1 MSDGLRLVKLPRPR
15 LEGPLSLEETI
26 ARRRS
31 CRFFSPRPLGWDVLG
46 QLLWAAQGITGANRR
61 ERAAPSAGARH
72 PLELY
77 LCTAEGCWHYTPER
91 HTLFPHLTGDIRAA
105 LAEAAWR
112 QMFIADA
119 PVVIAMSA
127 IYRRSTVQYGQRA
140 RVRYVPMD
148 AGHAA
153 ENLLLQAV
161 ALDLGAVVVGA
172 FDDRQVKALLKLTPD
187 EDPLYL
193 IPVGYPV

>member
-1 MSDGLRLVKLPRPR
+1 MGHEPRVVKLPPPR
-15 LEGPLSLEETI
+15 KEGPLSLEETI

-31 CRFFSPRPLGWDVLG
+31 CRLFSARPLDWATIG
-46 QLLWAAQGITGANRR
+46 QLLWAAQGITGAHRR

-77 LCTAEGCWHYTPER
+77 LCTEEGVWHYRPER
-91 HTLFPHLTGDIRAA
+91 HTLLPHHAEDIRAA

-112 QMFIADA
+112 QDFIAEA
-119 PVVIAMSA
+119 PVVLAMSA
-127 IYRRSTVQYGQRA
+127 VYRRSEAQYGKRA
-140 RVRYVPMD
+140 RLRYVPMD

-161 ALDLGAVVVGA
+161 ALGLGAAVVGA
-172 FDDRQVKALLKLTPD
+172 FDDGAVKRLLRLPAD
-187 EDPLYL
+187 EEPLYL
-193 IPVGYPV
+193 IPVGYPL